1 MDNHRIKLRVM
12 GLSYSQ
18 LQSGAHILIL
28 AEVNG
33 PRRIPV
39 VIGSPE
45 AQSIA
50 IKIEGIIPPRPVTHD
65 LFASFVHAFGVSL
78 KEVFI
83 YKFEDGIFSSEMT
96 FTDGERTVVL
106 DARTSDAI
114 AIAMRVKCSIYTTP
128 EIIEE
133 TGFLME
139 VVPAEQNNLN
149 EPNNDSDENLNDEG
163 DDNVRLP
170 RPENYTI
177 EELERTLNQL
187 IDREDY
193 EEASKIKAIL
203 DRKRNK
209 LNTNE

>member
-1 MDNHRIKLRVM
+1 MDNRRIKLRVM

-50 IKIEGIIPPRPVTHD
+50 IKMEGIIPPRPVTHD

-114 AIAMRVKCSIYTTP
+114 AIAMRVKCNIYTTP

-139 VVPAEQNNLN
+139 VVPTEEN
-149 EPNNDSDENLNDEG
+149 PNNEDDKNMSEEVIG
-163 DDNVRLP
+163 DDDSMRLP